1 MGSTYHR
8 AYRFVGAPAVSVGWS
23 ILAALIPGLALV
35 CAAPW
40 LLRFH
45 GQWVTALLLWIGVP
59 TIEHASGFGLLPM
72 VVPEVSTW
80 APHHSFYP
88 AVMAIAGCA
97 IALLLLVR
105 YTRLTPVRVVIGVAA
120 MACGVSGIYFY
131 FAGDRF
137 PYDTAEFSALWTRAE
152 FVVWLIVPILMAMV
166 LGPLPL
172 RPRMTLLYSAMTV
185 LYAIWFSVIRLTLL
199 LTWFHVAGL
208 IWLPPAYFTAGF
220 LADFLYIVGF
230 YSIAI
235 SRTARNLRARSE
247 VWQW

>member
-8 AYRFVGAPAVSVGWS
+8 AYRFVATPAVGVGWS
-23 ILAALIPGLALV
+23 ILAALIPGLMLL
-35 CAAPW
+35 CIAPW

-45 GQWVTALLLWIGVP
+45 GRWVTALLLWIGVP
-59 TIEHASGFGLLPM
+59 TIEHSSTFGLLPM
-72 VVPEVSTW
+72 VVPEVSTY
-80 APHHSFYP
+80 APYHSFYP
-88 AVMAIAGCA
+88 AAVGIAGCG

-105 YTRLTPVRVVIGVAA
+105 YTRLTPLRVVAGVAA
-120 MACGVSGIYFY
+120 LACAISGGFFY
-131 FAGDRF
+131 FAGNRF
-137 PYDTAEFSALWTRAE
+137 PYSTAEFSALWTRAE
-152 FVVWLIVPILMAMV
+152 FVVWLIIPILMATV

-172 RPRMTLLYSAMTV
+172 RPRLTFLYSAMTL

-208 IWLPPAYFTAGF
+208 IWLPPAYFITGF

-230 YSIAI
+230 YSVAV

>member
-8 AYRFVGAPAVSVGWS
+8 AYRFLAAPAENVGWS
-23 ILAALIPGLALV
+23 ILAALIPGLILLGI
-35 CAAPW
+35 APW

-59 TIEHASGFGLLPM
+59 AIEHSSIFGLMPM
-72 VVPEVSTW
+72 VVPEVSSY
-80 APHHSFYP
+80 APYHTFYP
-88 AVMAIAGCA
+88 AAVGIAGCA
-97 IALLLLVR
+97 ISLILLVR
-105 YTRLTPVRVVIGVAA
+105 YTRLTPLRVVVGVAA
-120 MACGVSGIYFY
+120 LACGVSGAFFY

-137 PYDTAEFSALWTRAE
+137 PYDTAEFAALWTRAE
-152 FVVWLIVPILMAMV
+152 FVIWLIVPVLMAIV

-172 RPRMTLLYSAMTV
+172 GPALTFLYSAMTV

-199 LTWFHVAGL
+199 LTFFHVAGL
-208 IWLPPAYFTAGF
+208 LWLPPAYFLTGF

-230 YSIAI
+230 YSVAV
-235 SRTARNLRARSE
+235 SRAARNLRARSE